1 MLVIDGYSDLGVLL
15 VLFVLSDA
23 WLGEWSYFFMRVI
36 SEVFRAVT
44 DVLWVL
50 KGTLSM
56 KLT

>member
-1 MLVIDGYSDLGVLL
+1 MLVTDGYSELGVLL
-15 VLFVLSDA
+15 VPFVLSDA
-23 WLGEWSYFFMRVI
+23 WFGEWSYFFMGWI

-50 KGTLSM
+50 KGILSM

>member
-1 MLVIDGYSDLGVLL
+1 MLVIDGYSELRVLL

-23 WLGEWSYFFMRVI
+23 WLGEWSYFFMGWI

-44 DVLWVL
+44 DVLWGL
-50 KGTLSM
+50 KSTLSM

>member
-1 MLVIDGYSDLGVLL
+1 MGILSLGVLL

-23 WLGEWSYFFMRVI
+23 WLGEWSYFFMGVI
-36 SEVFRAVT
+36 GEVFRAVT

>member
-23 WLGEWSYFFMRVI
+23 WLGEWSYFVMGVI
-36 SEVFRAVT
+36 SEVFRAAKACYG
-44 DVLWVL
+44 VL

-56 KLT
+56 EFT

>member
-1 MLVIDGYSDLGVLL
+1 MLVIDGYSDLGVLS

-23 WLGEWSYFFMRVI
+23 WLGEWSYFFMGVI

>member
-1 MLVIDGYSDLGVLL
+1 MLVIDGYSELRVLL

-36 SEVFRAVT
+36 SEVFWAVT
-44 DVLWVL
+44 DVLCVL